1 MRQSWETTTSV
12 STGHIILTPTQQVG
26 SGRPQRESNLGF
38 PHQELSALPTELPRP
53 PKERG
58 ERERDRERQR
68 DRQSDRERQ
77 SERMGVEGDRE
88 TFFPPVKLRLSCS
101 S

>member
-58 ERERDRERQR
+58 ERETEIETERDRETDSQTERDREREWEWR
-68 DRQSDRERQ
+68 GTE
-77 SERMGVEGDRE
+77 
-88 TFFPPVKLRLSCS
+88 RLSFLP
-101 S
+101 